1 MLKGMLACTGVRMPA
16 VSWSLP
22 FSRDWEE
29 SGLRVV
35 VGGDG
40 VLPSTSGWSPLF
52 YLWSVPWHLRVTSC
66 SSGGISL
73 HAAPC
78 CPAPALGM
86 PGAGVPLLPAPFL
99 ECEGLLGS
107 PWVETTDRFPAWRPP
122 CSQLGD

>member
-52 YLWSVPWHLRVTSC
+52 YLWSVPWAPEGDLLQFWGHLPAC
-66 SSGGISL
+66 S
-73 HAAPC
+73 
-78 CPAPALGM
+78 
-86 PGAGVPLLPAPFL
+86 PLLSSTCPGNARSWGPSVASSL
-99 ECEGLLGS
+99 SGM
-107 PWVETTDRFPAWRPP
+107 
-122 CSQLGD
+122 